1 MALGDIAGMM
11 EEKNAGAVRVPD
23 LDWLMLNNE
32 DTKNI
37 PTPHNVEI
45 VPQLQETWGNTDAS
59 SARLISNQVKSES
72 LPSEKIA
79 SEDISGV
86 INTAKKEMMLGLNGK
101 NLSKKLAS
109 TYPKN
114 LLVAAKEELTK
125 LAQEQGLLGS
135 VYVDLSPFDSCEHA
149 ARVLGRNKIRLAKY
163 VVGEP
168 KRSVCSSH
176 RQGHCKALGKYVID
190 EVDYNSKLLSD
201 YTNHLHIAGILD
213 RGETV
218 SSKDGLREALLK
230 SAAIREPEAHEVPTV
245 EEERPMNIESSF
257 GDLQDTLL
265 AEAKGD
271 TEHVSEFDEVRP
283 VLAFIQNEML
293 KGKMGSDLKEAISK
307 NIAQPV
313 IEKFANQI
321 KKAVSL
327 QGLLGNVYVD
337 VSYYNG
343 FDESVKAIKTA
354 STSPSYVVHTEP
366 HDDLDDLLER
376 VAAVTGCEIL
386 PRDGKIKEKVAS
398 SYIDDLQFSSR
409 VSSDTAQKAR
419 NRIEAGDNVL
429 GVLRD
434 IYMSSMSYIPP
445 KREGGQP
452 GRFHQNVSRKYANR
466 EKLKG
471 AAYKAVEAGFPIEKI
486 EKKLMEEIP
495 TAEAVGMVRKVLASV
510 KEVDANVLTNCTT
523 EKYQFSHDARLKKA
537 SKCDGC
543 VRFTCAGCTA
553 LGLRFASDSE
563 EGLPAIDPKTEK
575 VLFEENPDVL
585 RENLNKEFDMPN
597 YSGANINV
605 DLEKMRSSEASDA
618 VDVDTTFNMEGMDEA
633 MKDM

>member
-23 LDWLMLNNE
+23 LDWLMLSEEN
-32 DTKNI
+32 TKNI

-45 VPQLQETWGNTDAS
+45 IPQLQETWGNTDAS

-72 LPSEKIA
+72 LPSQKIA

-86 INTAKKEMMLGLNGK
+86 VNTAKKEMMLGLSGK
-101 NLSKKLAS
+101 GLSKKLAS
-109 TYPKN
+109 IYPKN
-114 LLVAAKEELTK
+114 LLVAAKKELTK
-125 LAQEQGLLGS
+125 LAQEQGLLGG
-135 VYVDLSPFDSCEHA
+135 VYVDLTPFDSCDHA
-149 ARVLGRNKIRLAKY
+149 AKVLGRNKIRLAKY

-168 KRSVCSSH
+168 KRCVCSSH
-176 RQGHCKALGKYVID
+176 HQGYCKALGKNVID

-201 YTNHLHIAGILD
+201 YTTHLHVAGILG
-213 RGETV
+213 RGEV
-218 SSKDGLREALLK
+218 LSSKENLRGALLK

-245 EEERPMNIESSF
+245 EKERPMDIEASF
-257 GDLQDTLL
+257 GDLQETLL
-265 AEAKGD
+265 KEAKS
-271 TEHVSEFDEVRP
+271 EVKSVSEFDQVRP

-293 KGKMGSDLKEAISK
+293 KGKMGSDLKEAISQS
-307 NIAQPV
+307 IAQPT
-313 IEKFANQI
+313 IEKFASQI

-337 VSYYNG
+337 ISYYNN
-343 FDESVKAIKTA
+343 FDDAVKAIKTA

-366 HDDLDDLLER
+366 RDDLDDLLER
-376 VAAVTGCEIL
+376 VAAVTGCEVL
-386 PRDGKIKEKVAS
+386 PRDGKIKAKVAS

-409 VSSDTAQKAR
+409 VSSDMAEQAR

-434 IYMSSMSYIPP
+434 IYISSLSYTPTA
-445 KREGGQP
+445 KEGGQP
-452 GRFHQNVSRKYANR
+452 GRFHQNVSHKYANR
-466 EKLKG
+466 EKLKS

-486 EKKLMEEIP
+486 ENKLMGEIP
-495 TAEAVGMVRKVLASV
+495 AAEAVGMVRKVIASV
-510 KEVDANVLTNCTT
+510 REVDANVLTNCTT
-523 EKYQFSHDARLKKA
+523 EKYQFSHDAILKKA
-537 SKCDGC
+537 SKCSDC

-553 LGLRFASDSE
+553 LGLRFAASKNE
-563 EGLPAIDPKTEK
+563 ELPAIDPKTEK

-585 RENLNKEFDMPN
+585 RDNLNKEFDMPD

-605 DLEKMRSSEASDA
+605 DLDKMRSSEASKN
-618 VDVDTTFNMEGMDEA
+618 VDVDTTFNMEGMDAA
-633 MKDM
+633 MRDM